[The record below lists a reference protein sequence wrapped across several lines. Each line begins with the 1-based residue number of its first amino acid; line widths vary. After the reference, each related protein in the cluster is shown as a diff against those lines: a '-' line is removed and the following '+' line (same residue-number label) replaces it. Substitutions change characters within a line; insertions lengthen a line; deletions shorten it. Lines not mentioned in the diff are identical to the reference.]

1 MRSPFI
7 FLNGSGSLAL
17 RSVSEFAA
25 GGSGTSQSAL
35 GFSTS
40 PHAALPP
47 PPPGVSSVLVSS
59 GADVLVSSVAGDEE
73 TSVGAD
79 VLPLGTG
86 LVAPDGPI
94 DVGTG
99 FEGPDGPDV
108 VG

>member
-1 MRSPFI
+1 M
-7 FLNGSGSLAL
+7 
-17 RSVSEFAA
+17 
-25 GGSGTSQSAL
+25 
-35 GFSTS
+35 
-40 PHAALPP
+40 
-47 PPPGVSSVLVSS
+47 LVSS

-108 VG
+108 VGVGFTAPVGPGVLVVGFVGMEDVGPGVLTLVLGLGSVPGDSVPPHPASAK